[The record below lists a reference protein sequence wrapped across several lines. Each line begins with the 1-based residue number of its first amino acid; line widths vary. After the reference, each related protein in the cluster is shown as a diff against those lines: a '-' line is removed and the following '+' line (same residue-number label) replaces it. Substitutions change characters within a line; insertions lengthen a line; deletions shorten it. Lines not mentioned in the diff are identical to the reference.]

1 MALGDTLIAQGVIT
15 ADQLNKA
22 LEAQKTAAGKKIGE
36 ILVEMGFTTADAVNK
51 ALG

>member
-1 MALGDTLIAQGVIT
+1 MVLGETLVGQGVIS

-22 LEAQKTAAGKKIGE
+22 LDAQKSTPGKKIGE
-36 ILVEMGFTTADAVNK
+36 ILVEMGFASADAIQK